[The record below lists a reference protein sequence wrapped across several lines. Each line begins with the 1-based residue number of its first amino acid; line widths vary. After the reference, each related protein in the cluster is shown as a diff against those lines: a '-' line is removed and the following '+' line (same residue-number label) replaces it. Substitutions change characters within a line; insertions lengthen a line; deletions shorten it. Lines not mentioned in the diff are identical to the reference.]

1 MTPMRTIWM
10 ALLLLAPLGACSK
23 KPDTEHKPPPPDVPA
38 NFSGPLDAR
47 GGDPAWGLTVRGT
60 TLVLTRPNQASM
72 TLAAAAPSIDLHQAA
87 WVSKMPDGQSMTATF
102 YASPCTDPAGAVTYP
117 FTAEIDLPGEAPL
130 NGCGGPPA
138 RR

>member
-1 MTPMRTIWM
+1 MRRTWI
-10 ALLLLAPLGACSK
+10 ALLLLAPLCACSK
-23 KPDTEHKPPPPDVPA
+23 SSDSDHKPPPPDVAA

-60 TLVLTRPNQASM
+60 TLVLTRPNKANM
-72 TLAAAAPSIDLHQAA
+72 TLMAGAPTIEPHEATWTA
-87 WVSKMPDGQSMTATF
+87 KTPDGQSITVTF
-102 YASPCTDPAGAVTYP
+102 YASACVDPAGAVTYP
-117 FTAEIDLPGEAPL
+117 FSAEVDLPGEAPL